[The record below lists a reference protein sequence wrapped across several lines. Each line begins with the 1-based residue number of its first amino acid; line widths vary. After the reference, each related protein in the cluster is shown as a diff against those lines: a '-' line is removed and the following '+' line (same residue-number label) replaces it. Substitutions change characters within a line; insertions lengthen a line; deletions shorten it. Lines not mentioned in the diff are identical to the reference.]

1 MRDVAGCSDGW
12 ARWALR
18 SDEEEKDDKYRNCC
32 ANGDAPCDLSVG
44 HDGVRDGARCGVE
57 SWMFQAEN
65 GGSGLDLGRDMIKG

>member
-18 SDEEEKDDKYRNCC
+18 SDEEEKDDKYGNCC

-44 HDGVRDGARCGVE
+44 HDGVRDGARGVAW
-57 SWMFQAEN
+57 SRGCFRQRTVAVDWT
-65 GGSGLDLGRDMIKG
+65 SGEI